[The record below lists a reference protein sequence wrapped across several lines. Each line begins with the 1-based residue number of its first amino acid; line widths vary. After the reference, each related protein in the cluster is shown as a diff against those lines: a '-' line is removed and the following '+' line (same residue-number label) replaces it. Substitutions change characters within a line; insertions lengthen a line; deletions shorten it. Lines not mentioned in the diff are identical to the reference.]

1 MQRNRYSSE
10 LLDAELRHD
19 VGNNN
24 NIEKRL
30 LLIPIAYA
38 IIHIWDSCQI
48 IASFI
53 LSDKVD
59 PHGCTLPNIHGV
71 FLAFGILQV
80 LQCMRYL

>member
-1 MQRNRYSSE
+1 MQRNRYSSK
-10 LLDAELRHD
+10 LLDVELHPD
-19 VGNNN
+19 V
-24 NIEKRL
+24 EKRL
-30 LLIPIAYA
+30 LLIPIVYI

-59 PHGCTLPNIHGV
+59 SHGCTQPNVQGV

-80 LQCMRYL
+80 LQCVLKLINSCDA